1 MSESVRVN
9 KTKQVYKKKQ
19 IMIDWVT
26 ILLALV
32 IIVALVGGFGIVAWK
47 ISISDPLTSENVTGR
62 KDDTNQ
68 LFDSV
73 NDKKKKDKHGNDQGK
88 KRRKAQKKP
97 KRDGKDEEHQRH
109 SVTFKEPSTPTSD
122 ETDNEREESEQVNYD
137 FTKMFHFIYCFILG
151 IINSTTSG

>member
-1 MSESVRVN
+1 VSESVRVN

-97 KRDGKDEEHQRH
+97 KRDNKDEEHQRH

-137 FTKMFHFIYCFILG
+137 FTKMFLFIVLF
-151 IINSTTSG
+151 